1 MNSALFHSARPGDI
15 RSGRTAGG
23 LGGGAGGNSSRV
35 GMREAAALA
44 KEMGFGQDFG
54 PQAANMWKMLDD
66 LAVTD
71 SAAYAE
77 MAKAG
82 ADALRKPKGQFF
94 TPIAG
99 FVVKASLQRPWAP
112 PPSADDDRGGGMGKV
127 VENAAVGTKVFINL
141 CEHEGVSPPID
152 QARDRRRH
160 FCSRG
165 LPLFYADRPV
175 DVTTEGRNA
184 SGLRIPMFVSR
195 VRETTDHS
203 DERALAVDVVF
214 HPWVLRCSKG
224 EPRFRDQVVALAA
237 GWITKEHPG
246 LVVSQRR
253 KLLKLCTYKGGD
265 GAKGGTPVPFPA
277 GDASSQ
283 VDPLDERTRGS
294 GSGPAAGVGG
304 GSGAG
309 GGGLLDDPKSLL
321 AAMRS
326 SAPDG
331 ESGAAG
337 NGHNK
342 EGGQEAAA
350 ASTVKAG
357 PAGREEGAGIPAAL
371 GLNAHGGGSRKGGGN
386 GNASAT
392 RDILLPGALAGL
404 ASDSS
409 DRKWRENGLNEGRR
423 GPLISEII
431 PDTSTPARAEDVG
444 EAPSQD
450 SDDTRAVDRCP
461 GQEPGAKRKV
471 GGKSAPVVKKG
482 FLSSS
487 KVGGKA
493 GRERAPLYP
502 PGGSENG
509 AEPSAYAKLMSRCK
523 VVDTR
528 DHSKEEMDAAM
539 KAHAGGGAPFRPAS
553 QTPEPK
559 PSPAPTTGRA
569 GHKPA
574 ASVAV
579 KKGFLGAGVGRGG
592 TKGEEAGGGGNARGR
607 SSKVD
612 REYERLV
619 AIADPEMG
627 DGTGGK
633 SSNGGEDD
641 PMTEQLAQL
650 AKILGPAAPLPE
662 TPLGP
667 GCAPPSSSSSSTRPT
682 PSVAAP
688 KASNLVADANGDTLP
703 SSQSAKQS
711 EGRAD
716 GRADCSGAAPN
727 KLPTSAPNQG
737 SEEGRQATLAREAVA
752 PVTTAPTTEMEAQPP
767 RPAPAPTN
775 TVSPASVED
784 TEGPRSCCHTE
795 PFSPEASLPPE
806 SEPVYRVEELVS
818 RVAEDP
824 LSGPGNS
831 GGGCNAKRAFQV
843 TIDLPEMKESARSK
857 QGKQAGGATS
867 TGSTAGKRTGPSLS
881 DVELDVS
888 PAFLQLYVPGK
899 YHLRLEMPC
908 VVDEDSVTAK
918 FSKSQAVL
926 KVSIREK

>member
-1 MNSALFHSARPGDI
+1 KRSFGSCALTRTCLLRLGYAPGDI

-23 LGGGAGGNSSRV
+23 LGGGAGGNSGRV

-82 ADALRKPKGQFF
+82 ADALRKPKGKFF
-94 TPIAG
+94 TPIPG

-112 PPSADDDRGGGMGKV
+112 PPSAFDGGGMGKV

-152 QARDRRRH
+152 QARDRRSH
-160 FCSRG
+160 FT
-165 LPLFYADRPV
+165 DRPV
-175 DVTTEGRNA
+175 DMTKEGRNA

-283 VDPLDERTRGS
+283 ADPLEERTRGS
-294 GSGPAAGVGG
+294 GGEPAAGVGD

-321 AAMRS
+321 AAIRS
-326 SAPDG
+326 SGPDG
-331 ESGAAG
+331 ESGEGG

-342 EGGQEAAA
+342 EGKQEVTT
-350 ASTVKAG
+350 ASAVEGG
-357 PAGREEGAGIPAAL
+357 PTGREEGAGIPGAL
-371 GLNAHGGGSRKGGGN
+371 GLNAHGGYRKGGRN

-404 ASDSS
+404 ASDSG
-409 DRKWRENGLNEGRR
+409 DRKRRENSLNEGRR
-423 GPLISEII
+423 GPLISEIVS
-431 PDTSTPARAEDVG
+431 DTSTPARAGDGG
-444 EAPSQD
+444 EVLSQV
-450 SDDTRAVDRCP
+450 SDDSRMFDGCP

-471 GGKSAPVVKKG
+471 GGKSAPIVKKG

-487 KVGGKA
+487 KVGG
-493 GRERAPLYP
+493 GGGGERAPLYP
-502 PGGSENG
+502 PGGSQNG

-528 DHSKEEMDAAM
+528 DHRKEEMDAAM
-539 KAHAGGGAPFRPAS
+539 KAHARGGAPLRPAS
-553 QTPEPK
+553 QTPEQK
-559 PSPAPTTGRA
+559 PSPTTTAGRA
-569 GHKPA
+569 GRKPV
-574 ASVAV
+574 ASAAV

-592 TKGEEAGGGGNARGR
+592 IKGEQGGGRGNARGR

-619 AIADPEMG
+619 VLADPEMG
-627 DGTGGK
+627 DGAGGK
-633 SSNGGEDD
+633 SSHAGEDD

-662 TPLGP
+662 TPLG
-667 GCAPPSSSSSSTRPT
+667 
-682 PSVAAP
+682 
-688 KASNLVADANGDTLP
+688 
-703 SSQSAKQS
+703 
-711 EGRAD
+711 
-716 GRADCSGAAPN
+716 
-727 KLPTSAPNQG
+727 
-737 SEEGRQATLAREAVA
+737 
-752 PVTTAPTTEMEAQPP
+752 
-767 RPAPAPTN
+767 
-775 TVSPASVED
+775 
-784 TEGPRSCCHTE
+784 
-795 PFSPEASLPPE
+795 
-806 SEPVYRVEELVS
+806 
-818 RVAEDP
+818 
-824 LSGPGNS
+824 
-831 GGGCNAKRAFQV
+831 
-843 TIDLPEMKESARSK
+843 
-857 QGKQAGGATS
+857 
-867 TGSTAGKRTGPSLS
+867 
-881 DVELDVS
+881 
-888 PAFLQLYVPGK
+888 
-899 YHLRLEMPC
+899 
-908 VVDEDSVTAK
+908 
-918 FSKSQAVL
+918 
-926 KVSIREK
+926 

>member
-23 LGGGAGGNSSRV
+23 LGGGGGGNSGRV

-82 ADALRKPKGQFF
+82 AHALRKPKGKFF
-94 TPIAG
+94 TPIPG

-112 PPSADDDRGGGMGKV
+112 LPSAVDGGVGGGTGKV

-152 QARDRRRH
+152 QTD
-160 FCSRG
+160 S
-165 LPLFYADRPV
+165 PV
-175 DVTTEGRNA
+175 DVTKEGRNA

-283 VDPLDERTRGS
+283 ADPLEERTRGS
-294 GSGPAAGVGG
+294 GGGPAAGVGG
-304 GSGAG
+304 SSGAG

-321 AAMRS
+321 AAIRS
-326 SAPDG
+326 SEPDG
-331 ESGAAG
+331 ESGVGG
-337 NGHNK
+337 NGDSK
-342 EGGQEAAA
+342 EGKQEVAT
-350 ASTVKAG
+350 ASTVDGG
-357 PAGREEGAGIPAAL
+357 PTGRGEGDGIPGAL
-371 GLNAHGGGSRKGGGN
+371 GLNAHGGYRKGGGN
-386 GNASAT
+386 RNASAT

-404 ASDSS
+404 ASDSG
-409 DRKWRENGLNEGRR
+409 DRKRTENGLNEGRR
-423 GPLISEII
+423 GPLISEIV
-431 PDTSTPARAEDVG
+431 PDTSTTTARAGDGG
-444 EAPSQD
+444 EALRQV
-450 SDDTRAVDRCP
+450 SDDSRAVDGCQ
-461 GQEPGAKRKV
+461 GQEPGVERKV
-471 GGKSAPVVKKG
+471 GKKSAPVVKKG
-482 FLSSS
+482 FLSSF

-493 GRERAPLYP
+493 GLERAPLYP

-539 KAHAGGGAPFRPAS
+539 KAHAGGGAPLRPAS

-559 PSPAPTTGRA
+559 PSPTPTAGRA
-569 GHKPA
+569 GRKPA
-574 ASVAV
+574 ASAAV
-579 KKGFLGAGVGRGG
+579 KKGFLGAGVGRGRI
-592 TKGEEAGGGGNARGR
+592 KGEEGGGRGDARGR

-619 AIADPEMG
+619 ALADPEMG

-633 SSNGGEDD
+633 PSHGGEED

-662 TPLGP
+662 TPFGP
-667 GCAPPSSSSSSTRPT
+667 GCATASSSSSSTRPST
-682 PSVAAP
+682 SVAVP
-688 KASNLVADANGDTLP
+688 KASNLAADATGDTLP
-703 SSQSAKQS
+703 PSRSAKRS
-711 EGRAD
+711 EGGAD
-716 GRADCSGAAPN
+716 GGADGSCAARN

-737 SEEGRQATLAREAVA
+737 SEEGRQAILAREAVA
-752 PVTTAPTTEMEAQPP
+752 PVTTAPTTEMEGQPP
-767 RPAPAPTN
+767 LPAPAPTN
-775 TVSPASVED
+775 TVSPAGVED
-784 TEGPRSCCHTE
+784 AEGSRSCRHTQ
-795 PFSPEASLPPE
+795 PLSPAVSAAALKER
-806 SEPVYRVEELVS
+806 EPVYRIEELVS
-818 RVAEDP
+818 RTSEDAR
-824 LSGPGNS
+824 SGSDN
-831 GGGCNAKRAFQV
+831 GGGGRKAKRAFQV
-843 TIDLPEMKESARSK
+843 TIDLPEMKESAGTK
-857 QGKQAGGATS
+857 QGKQAGGTTS
-867 TGSTAGKRTGPSLS
+867 TRSSGTAGKRTGPSLS

-888 PAFLQLYVPGK
+888 PAFLQLNVPGK
-899 YHLRLEMPC
+899 YQLRLEMPC

>member
-1 MNSALFHSARPGDI
+1 
-15 RSGRTAGG
+15 
-23 LGGGAGGNSSRV
+23 
-35 GMREAAALA
+35 
-44 KEMGFGQDFG
+44 
-54 PQAANMWKMLDD
+54 
-66 LAVTD
+66 
-71 SAAYAE
+71 
-77 MAKAG
+77 
-82 ADALRKPKGQFF
+82 RKPKGKFF
-94 TPIAG
+94 TPIPG

-112 PPSADDDRGGGMGKV
+112 PPSAVDGGGMGKV

-141 CEHEGVSPPID
+141 CEHEGVTPPID
-152 QARDRRRH
+152 QARDRKSH
-160 FCSRG
+160 IT
-165 LPLFYADRPV
+165 DRPV
-175 DVTTEGRNA
+175 DVTKEGRNA

-203 DERALAVDVVF
+203 GERALAVDVVF
-214 HPWVLRCSKG
+214 HPWVLRCSKV

-283 VDPLDERTRGS
+283 ADPLEERTRGS
-294 GSGPAAGVGG
+294 GGEPAAGVGD
-304 GSGAG
+304 GSGVG

-321 AAMRS
+321 AAIRS
-326 SAPDG
+326 SEPDG
-331 ESGAAG
+331 ESGEGG

-342 EGGQEAAA
+342 EGKHEVAT
-350 ASTVKAG
+350 ASAVEGG
-357 PAGREEGAGIPAAL
+357 PTGREEGGGLPGVL
-371 GLNAHGGGSRKGGGN
+371 GLNAHGGYRKGGRN

-404 ASDSS
+404 ASDSG
-409 DRKWRENGLNEGRR
+409 DKKKRENSLNEGRR
-423 GPLISEII
+423 GPLISEIV
-431 PDTSTPARAEDVG
+431 PDTSTPARAGDGG
-444 EAPSQD
+444 EALSQV
-450 SDDTRAVDRCP
+450 SDDSRVFDGCP
-461 GQEPGAKRKV
+461 GQQPGAKRKI
-471 GGKSAPVVKKG
+471 GGKSAPIVKKG

-487 KVGGKA
+487 KVGRKA

-528 DHSKEEMDAAM
+528 DHSKEEMDGAM
-539 KAHAGGGAPFRPAS
+539 KAHAGGGAPLRPAS

-559 PSPAPTTGRA
+559 PSHTTTAGRA
-569 GHKPA
+569 GRKPA
-574 ASVAV
+574 ASAAV
-579 KKGFLGAGVGRGG
+579 KTGFLGAGVGRGG
-592 TKGEEAGGGGNARGR
+592 IKGEEGGGRGNARGR

-619 AIADPEMG
+619 ALADPEMG
-627 DGTGGK
+627 DGAGGK
-633 SSNGGEDD
+633 SSHAGEDD

-667 GCAPPSSSSSSTRPT
+667 GCATDSSSSSSTPPS

-688 KASNLVADANGDTLP
+688 KASNLAADVTGDTILP
-703 SSQSAKQS
+703 SRSARQP
-711 EGRAD
+711 EGEAD
-716 GRADCSGAAPN
+716 GGVDDSYAARN

-737 SEEGRQATLAREAVA
+737 SEEGRQATLAREALA
-752 PVTTAPTTEMEAQPP
+752 TMTTSSTTEMEGQPP
-767 RPAPAPTN
+767 LPAPAPTN
-775 TVSPASVED
+775 TVSPAGVED
-784 TEGPRSCCHTE
+784 AEGSRSCRHNQQL
-795 PFSPEASLPPE
+795 SREASPPAVSAAARKE
-806 SEPVYRVEELVS
+806 REPAYRIEELVS
-818 RVAEDP
+818 RTSEDP
-824 LSGPGNS
+824 RSGS
-831 GGGCNAKRAFQV
+831 DDGGGGGKAKRAFQV
-843 TIDLPEMKESARSK
+843 TIDLPETEESAGSK
-857 QGKQAGGATS
+857 QGKQAGGTTNTRS
-867 TGSTAGKRTGPSLS
+867 SGTAGKRTGPSLS

-888 PAFLQLYVPGK
+888 PAFLQLNVPGK
-899 YHLRLEMPC
+899 YQLRLEMPC